1 MRAFALTVT
10 ITAGLGLAGCSNDP
24 RLMNVSSGQSGPD
37 EFAILPTKPLTM
49 PPDLALLPTPTP
61 GGANITDPTPF
72 GDAVGALGGNP
83 TRLANNGVGAADGG
97 LVSYASRYG
106 VQPGIRAELAQS
118 DAEWRARHS
127 RKLLERLAQTSVY
140 LRAYRPMTLDS
151 DAELLRWRRAGART
165 PSAPP
170 AREEE

>member
-1 MRAFALTVT
+1 MRAFALTLT
-10 ITAGLGLAGCSNDP
+10 IMAGLGLAGCSNDS
-24 RLMNVSSGQSGPD
+24 RLMNLKSGQDGPD
-37 EFAILPTKPLTM
+37 EFAILPTKPLSM

-61 GGANITDPTPF
+61 GGANITDPTPL

-106 VQPGIRAELAQS
+106 VQPGIRGELAQA
-118 DAEWRARHS
+118 DAEWRSKHS
-127 RKLLERLAQTSVY
+127 RRLLERLAQTSVY
-140 LRAYRPMTLDS
+140 MRAYRPMTLGS
-151 DAELLRWRRAGART
+151 NAELLRWRRAGAQT

-170 AREEE
+170 PPAE

>member
-1 MRAFALTVT
+1 MRAFALTLT

-24 RLMNVSSGQSGPD
+24 RLMNLKSGQDGPD
-37 EFAILPTKPLTM
+37 EFAILPTKPLEM
-49 PPDLALLPTPTP
+49 PADLAVLPSPTP

-97 LVSYASRYG
+97 LVSYASRNG
-106 VQPGIRAELAQS
+106 VQPGIRTELAQA
-118 DAEWRARHS
+118 DAEWRSKHS
-127 RKLLERLAQTSVY
+127 RRLLERLAQTSVY
-140 LRAYRPMTLDS
+140 LLAYRPMILDA
-151 DAELLRWRRAGART
+151 DAELLRWRRAGAQT

-170 AREEE
+170 APEE

>member
-1 MRAFALTVT
+1 MRAFALTLT
-10 ITAGLGLAGCSNDP
+10 IMAGLGLAGCSTDS
-24 RLMNVSSGQSGPD
+24 RLMNLKSGQDGPD
-37 EFAILPTKPLTM
+37 EFAILPTKPLSM

-61 GGANITDPTPF
+61 GGANITDPTPL

-106 VQPGIRAELAQS
+106 VQPGIRGELAQA
-118 DAEWRARHS
+118 DAEWRAQHS
-127 RKLLERLAQTSVY
+127 RRLLERLAQTSVY
-140 LRAYRPMTLDS
+140 MRAYRPMTLDS
-151 DAELLRWRRAGART
+151 NAELLRWRRAGAQT

-170 AREEE
+170 PPAE